1 MSNKEKLMDVFIVNI
16 INEYHLAIH
25 HIICIGSLVVAFV
38 AICGIIRFG
47 IAIRRRATGVY
58 PPAASQMEG
67 H

>member
-1 MSNKEKLMDVFIVNI
+1 MDAFILNI
-16 INEYHLAIH
+16 INEYHLAFQHTIY
-25 HIICIGSLVVAFV
+25 IGGIVAAFV
-38 AICGIIRFG
+38 AICGMIRFG